1 MRAGTEW
8 ERRAFTHA
16 PRHRLNLPLSPPSLP
31 GQKRLTNIAVVR
43 IRRHGKRFEVACYKN
58 KVANWRAGVET
69 DLDEVLQTTAVFSNV
84 GRGVLAPEV
93 DVAAAFGTT
102 DQEAVCRLILAEGD
116 VQVSD
121 RERETEAAAL
131 FKDVAAA
138 VAARCVHPG
147 TGRPYTATA
156 VERALRGAGAALDP
170 KRPAKAQALEA
181 IGLLVRAGLPIERAR
196 MRLRVSAPAAG
207 AREVSAALASVG
219 AVVESTDLSL
229 DGADV
234 AITCLADPGAFRAI
248 TAAVGAGGSA
258 EGGRVEV
265 LSVAAVDAGAAGG
278 GGAGGGQG
286 APPGASVDQ
295 AAAEEA
301 ALRAAGLAGKA
312 SAAAG
317 VTGGLRSLRVC
328 GPSDEE
334 DEAAASGAPAPGRR
348 TAPPQHQPVP
358 APSPTTAYPRG
369 PIAGLPPS
377 LGGARRALFQELDA
391 LQPGWQVELVSR
403 AGGGGARPR
412 GRRARWM
419 RCFTRPAGSGW
430 ARLRR
435 RGAGRWRRA
444 RGGREERGG

>member
-1 MRAGTEW
+1 MSS
-8 ERRAFTHA
+8 
-16 PRHRLNLPLSPPSLP
+16 PQPLPSSFSLP

-58 KVANWRAGVET
+58 KVANWRAGIET

-84 GRGVLAPEV
+84 GRGVLAPEA

-116 VQVSD
+116 MQVSD

-156 VERALRGAGAALDP
+156 VERALRGAGAALDAR
-170 KRPAKAQALEA
+170 RPAKAQALEA

-207 AREVSAALASVG
+207 AREVSAALAAVG

-234 AITCLADPGAFRAI
+234 SITCLADPGAFRAVH
-248 TAAVGAGGSA
+248 AAVGAGGCA
-258 EGGRVEV
+258 EGARVEV
-265 LSVAAVDAGAAGG
+265 LSVAAVDAGAAAAPAA
-278 GGAGGGQG
+278 GGAAG
-286 APPGASVDQ
+286 AGPASAADH

-301 ALRAAGLAGKA
+301 VLRLAGLAGKA
-312 SAAAG
+312 SAAAAG
-317 VTGGLRSLRVC
+317 AAAAGLRSLRVAAS
-328 GPSDEE
+328 SDVEE
-334 DEAAASGAPAPGRR
+334 AEAAGGGAAATHAPGRAR
-348 TAPPQHQPVP
+348 AAPTA
-358 APSPTTAYPRG
+358 AATPSATTTYPRG
-369 PIAGLPPS
+369 PIAGLPAS
-377 LGGARRALFQELDA
+377 FGGARRALFEELES
-391 LQPGWQVELVSR
+391 LQAGWTVELVSR
-403 AGGGGARPR
+403 AGVGEGGGGRGGGGDGAASGAVDAVFYGPGGARV
-412 GRRARWM
+412 GAFAAARRA
-419 RCFTRPAGSGW
+419 ALQASK
-430 ARLRR
+430 
-435 RGAGRWRRA
+435 
-444 RGGREERGG
+444 ERGV